1 MSWVVYKNMERNV
14 FMSAVNAQVYG
25 IVDLTVIA

>member
-1 MSWVVYKNMERNV
+1 MSWVVHKNMKSNV